1 MCKIQSVFSITDR
14 IPQLI
19 NTDINRAADVLVRFK
34 ETSQTAAEILSYK
47 QIQLKEQIKGETD
60 ERMRREGEKTKRTTQ

>member
-1 MCKIQSVFSITDR
+1 MQCVFNITDR

-19 NTDINRAADVLVRFK
+19 SRDINCAADVLVRFK

-47 QIQLKEQIKGETD
+47 QTQLKEQIKGETD
-60 ERMRREGEKTKRTTQ
+60 ERMRREGGKTKGTTQ